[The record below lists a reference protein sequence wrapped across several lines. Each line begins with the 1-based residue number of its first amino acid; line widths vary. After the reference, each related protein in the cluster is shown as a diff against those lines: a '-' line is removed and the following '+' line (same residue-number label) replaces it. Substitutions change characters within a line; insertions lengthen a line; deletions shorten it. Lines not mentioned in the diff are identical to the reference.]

1 MNFQVQKIGNE
12 IKKNIKGKDVIISK
26 VLCAMFAGG
35 HILLED
41 IPGVGKTTLAVSI
54 SEAMAMNYKRV
65 QFTPDVMPSDITGF
79 KMYNSLSQKFEY
91 HEGAAMC
98 NLFLADEINRT
109 SPKTQSALLEIMEEG
124 RISVD
129 GETYYIPK
137 PFIVIATQ
145 NPFGSSG
152 TQKLPESQMDRFMI
166 RLSMGYPD
174 HSSAIDILKAE
185 TINNSIENV
194 ITTEQFLELQE
205 QVKNVFVD
213 DAVYEMIV
221 NISEATR
228 NSENIQLGL
237 SPRGTKALLKMAKS
251 QAFICNRNYV
261 SAEDVIANLSCVM
274 SHRLVLSAKAK
285 AKNID
290 LDFILNKIMND
301 IRVPK
306 I

>member
-174 HSSAIDILKAE
+174 HNSAIDILKAE
-185 TINNSIENV
+185 TVNNSIENV